1 MRCVQI
7 NGSGAVV
14 DVTPQPVDVSACS
27 LVLVSGAEVTG
38 NPFKLTLE
46 EGGLIGGAICLL
58 WGAAFGLRS
67 LRRALES

>member
-7 NGSGAVV
+7 NGSGQLV
-14 DVTPQPVDVSACS
+14 DVTPQPVDVTACA
-27 LVLVSGAEVTG
+27 LVVQSGQEVASS
-38 NPFKLTLE
+38 PFALTLE

-67 LRRALES
+67 LRRALDG